1 MGAIE
6 TYLEVPVHDTLLMT
20 RLGCCGRRVAVISR
34 ARAVTNRIPSETNAQ
49 NTISKATHVHRCR
62 VCIAVVCVSL
72 SSVYRCR
79 VCIAVVCVSLSCVYR
94 CRVCTAFDPCSLSPL
109 GAHLAQAHGSTVVS
123 HVRSVDL
130 RAFLFVRAKSSRG
143 CACAQTWNK
152 CGMVKPNCDCLTSV
166 SSRPSAQ

>member
-49 NTISKATHVHRCR
+49 NPISKATHVHRCR
-62 VCIAVVCVSL
+62 VCI
-72 SSVYRCR
+72 
-79 VCIAVVCVSLSCVYR
+79 
-94 CRVCTAFDPCSLSPL
+94 AFDPCSLSPL

-130 RAFLFVRAKSSRG
+130 RAIRSLERNLREGAHALKLG
-143 CACAQTWNK
+143 
-152 CGMVKPNCDCLTSV
+152 TSV
-166 SSRPSAQ
+166 ARSNRIATVSLASPAVPPRSSLSPVPDRSSMPHPLTASPAANQRVQACSQRH